1 MKLWLHYLRP
11 KHSLAHKRA
20 RENLSVRV
28 LEEFTLSPQN
38 IKGNFTLILVLKKIK
53 TTIAAMNYIR

>member
-28 LEEFTLSPQN
+28 LEEFTLSPKK
-38 IKGNFTLILVLKKIK
+38 IKGNLP
-53 TTIAAMNYIR
+53 